1 MRIGDHFHFGCG
13 RGGAAGARL
22 GRQHGR
28 QLCGEVGNRLV
39 LNWHE
44 LDGDRR
50 FGPIDRLDQLGN
62 FLDVRRI
69 VGDDQSVGA
78 GDRHD
83 IRARLRE
90 ERLDQRLDLLGVGV
104 LQDEGLRDGRR
115 LARRSGRLARPD
127 RLRDIR

>member
-44 LDGDRR
+44 LDGDCR
-50 FGPIDRLDQLGN
+50 FGPIDRFNQLGN

-69 VGDDQSVGA
+69 VGDDQRVGA

-90 ERLDQRLDLLGVGV
+90 ERLDQRLDLLRVGV
-104 LQDEGLRDGRR
+104 FEYEGLRNGRR
-115 LARRSGRLARPD
+115 LAWRSGRFARPD
-127 RLRDIR
+127 GLRDVR